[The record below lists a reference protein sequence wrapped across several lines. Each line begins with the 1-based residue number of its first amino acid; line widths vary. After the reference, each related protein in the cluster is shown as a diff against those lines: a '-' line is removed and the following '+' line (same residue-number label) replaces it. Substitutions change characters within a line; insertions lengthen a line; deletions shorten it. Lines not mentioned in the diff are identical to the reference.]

1 MRVVLDTN
9 TVISGFLW
17 GSYPRQILDLVRN
30 QQIDIY
36 TSSALIEELLDVL
49 SRPKFAQRLKA
60 VIQETPEALV
70 NNYRNLVEIVEIY
83 TVEKIIINDPDD
95 DQVLACAVS
104 SSADYIISDD
114 QDLLTLKLDQNIP
127 IVTAREFMVIWLNV

>member
-30 QQIDIY
+30 QQIEIY
-36 TSSALIEELLDVL
+36 TSSPLIEELLDVL
-49 SRPKFAQRLKA
+49 SRPKFAQRLLA

-70 NNYRNLVEIVEIY
+70 NNYINLVQIVEIHI
-83 TVEKIIINDPDD
+83 VEKIIINDPDD

-104 SSADYIISDD
+104 SSADYIISGD
-114 QDLLTLKLDQNIP
+114 QDLLTLKLYQNIP
-127 IVTAREFMVIWLNV
+127 IVTAREFMTIWLNV

>member
-30 QQIDIY
+30 QQIYIY
-36 TSSALIEELLDVL
+36 TSSPLIEELLDVL
-49 SRPKFAQRLKA
+49 SRPKFAQRLQT

-70 NNYRNLVEIVEIY
+70 NNYRNLVQIVEIH
-83 TVEKIIINDPDD
+83 TVEKIVINDPDD

-104 SSADYIISDD
+104 ASADYIISGD
-114 QDLLTLKLDQNIP
+114 QDLLTLKLYQNIP
-127 IVTAREFMVIWLNV
+127 IVTAREFMTISLNV

>member
-17 GSYPRQILDLVRN
+17 GSYPRQILDLVWN
-30 QQIDIY
+30 QQIEIY
-36 TSSALIEELLDVL
+36 TSSPLIEELLDVL
-49 SRPKFAQRLKA
+49 SRPKFAQRLLA

-70 NNYRNLVEIVEIY
+70 NNYINLVQIVEIHI
-83 TVEKIIINDPDD
+83 VEKIIINDPDD

-104 SSADYIISDD
+104 SSIAFCNN
-114 QDLLTLKLDQNIP
+114 KL
-127 IVTAREFMVIWLNV
+127 